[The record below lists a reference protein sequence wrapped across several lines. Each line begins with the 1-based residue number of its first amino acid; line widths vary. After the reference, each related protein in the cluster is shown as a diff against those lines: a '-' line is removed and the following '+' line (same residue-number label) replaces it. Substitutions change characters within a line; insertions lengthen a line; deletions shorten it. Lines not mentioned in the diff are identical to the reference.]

1 MYWQVGSSATLGT
14 NTTFIGS
21 ILALTSASVQTGTTV
36 NGRVLA
42 RNGQVSLDTNTITR
56 PNCAVIPPG
65 GTTPPVVVPPVIV
78 PPVPPADHRPAGP
91 AGSAGRHSADHPS
104 RRR

>member
-42 RNGQVSLDTNTITR
+42 GNGQVSLDTNTITR

-78 PPVPPADHRPAGP
+78 PPVA
-91 AGSAGRHSADHPS
+91 AGRHSADHPS